1 MKTIWME
8 TCFVFSFHIKCLIIS
23 NLKNNYIVNDKFV
36 SRSKELFESGF
47 GCAESVL
54 MAVCEAKG
62 IQSVLIPRIASG
74 FCGGVSNTNGM
85 CGAVAGGILALNI
98 VYGRDNA
105 NESKELNYQKIQQ
118 FQQMFLEKFG
128 SSNCAALTNCDLSTN
143 EGHEK
148 FKKLKLDQKCSDF
161 TGEATRMVL
170 ELIQ

>member
-1 MKTIWME
+1 VE
-8 TCFVFSFHIKCLIIS
+8 TCFVFSFHIKYLIIS
-23 NLKNNYIVNDKFV
+23 DLKNYYTVNDKFV
-36 SRSKELFESGF
+36 SRSKELFESGY

-98 VYGRDNA
+98 IYGRDNA
-105 NESKELNYQKIQQ
+105 NESKELNYQKVQQ
-118 FQQMFLEKFG
+118 FQKMFSEKF
-128 SSNCAALTNCDLSTN
+128 SSNNCAALTNCDLSTS

-148 FKKLKLDQKCSDF
+148 FKKLNVHQKCTDF
-161 TGEATRMVL
+161 TAEATKMVL
-170 ELIQ
+170 ELMQ